1 MQMEREFFKNPINV
15 SGVYD
20 QIGNEEFGNS
30 WAEMLKG
37 EKILYTTKTSP
48 KKQGNHYEMQCQA

>member
-1 MQMEREFFKNPINV
+1 MSDIHPEAKKINLDQYANGEGVFLKNPINV

-30 WAEMLKG
+30 WAEM
-37 EKILYTTKTSP
+37 
-48 KKQGNHYEMQCQA
+48 